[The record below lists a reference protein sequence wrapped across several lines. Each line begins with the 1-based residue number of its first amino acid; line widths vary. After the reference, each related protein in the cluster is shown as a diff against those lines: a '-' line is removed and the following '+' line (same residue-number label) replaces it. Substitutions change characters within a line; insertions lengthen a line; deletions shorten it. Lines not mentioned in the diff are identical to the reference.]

1 MYNKPINPNI
11 CEAMT
16 VIITIHFE
24 DKKPEAGELAHLI
37 KSLPC
42 KLESLSSN
50 PQDAGPVTWMSIT
63 SVLGGQR
70 RQGDVRD
77 CLASVLN
84 LVRYKFP

>member
-1 MYNKPINPNI
+1 MTYNKPINPNI

-16 VIITIHFE
+16 IRITIHFE
-24 DKKPEAGELAHLI
+24 DKKPEAGGLAPLI

-42 KLESLSSN
+42 KHESLGYN
-50 PQDAGPVTWMSIT
+50 PQDPGPVTWMSIT

-70 RQGDVRD
+70 QGDVGD

-84 LVRYKFP
+84 PGEL